1 MKYLLATLLLSFTLT
16 SCGQASSQSKSTNNP
31 PKLLKDYS
39 IQEIDSLFEVQN
51 CNFRRQ
57 ELDTLVAKIFS
68 ELNGTML
75 IYRNGTVIERK
86 TSGFVRFYAPRNG
99 YEKWSATDL
108 KAAKNKSNNKLKH
121 NTFYELASI
130 SKQFTSAAVL
140 KLVEDGKL
148 KLTDTLTTFYPE
160 LPYPNVTIHHLLS
173 HTSGLPE
180 YFDFPVT
187 YFDTSHLL
195 TNQELITI
203 LIKEKVPSIFTPGY
217 NYKYINTNYALLA
230 SIVEKVADL
239 RFEDFVRQN
248 IFLPA
253 GMTQTFF
260 SSEKEE
266 NSDKSIAKGHL
277 KNKSE
282 LPVNYL
288 DGTLGDKGIYST
300 PEELLKWE
308 EAYFVQKKIIGT
320 ELLNKATSKQNYIK
334 GKGKAGEIYGYGLR
348 IEESPEFGKLIY
360 HGGLWRG
367 YQNVFLYR
375 PSDNTVIIFL
385 SNCRNGAHLGKNSEI
400 LQVLDGA

>member
-1 MKYLLATLLLSFTLT
+1 
-16 SCGQASSQSKSTNNP
+16 
-31 PKLLKDYS
+31 
-39 IQEIDSLFEVQN
+39 
-51 CNFRRQ
+51 
-57 ELDTLVAKIFS
+57 
-68 ELNGTML
+68 
-75 IYRNGTVIERK
+75 
-86 TSGFVRFYAPRNG
+86 
-99 YEKWSATDL
+99 
-108 KAAKNKSNNKLKH
+108 
-121 NTFYELASI
+121 
-130 SKQFTSAAVL
+130 
-140 KLVEDGKL
+140 
-148 KLTDTLTTFYPE
+148 
-160 LPYPNVTIHHLLS
+160 LS

-203 LIKEKVPSIFTPGY
+203 LIKEKVPSIFAPGY
-217 NYKYINTNYALLA
+217 NYKYINTNYVLLA

-248 IFLPA
+248 IFIPA

-288 DGTLGDKGIYST
+288 DGTLGDKGIYSN
-300 PEELLKWE
+300 PEEMLKWK

-334 GKGKAGEIYGYGLR
+334 GKGKANEMYGYGLR
-348 IEESPEFGKLIY
+348 IEETPEFGKLIY

-367 YQNVFLYR
+367 YQNVFVYR

-385 SNCRNGAHLGKNSEI
+385 SNYRNSAHLGKSNEI